1 MGLFLIYFVRRWAFC
16 STLPSAAPLI
26 LGRLCKAVCIWQL
39 AGLALR
45 CFETKQVME
54 MGFSPSASAPGTT
67 SPPCWMTARDS
78 DQDLNWEEAWGRVLW
93 CGRCK
98 GCRGAAGL
106 AVLTPECGRTPVTQT
121 ASMELLGSAFSLCC
135 WTFTLRHM
143 GHAANE
149 RKKGK
154 GLLWIFVEQIWLY
167 DYPQK

>member
-1 MGLFLIYFVRRWAFC
+1 MLQMGLFLIYFVRRWAFC

-45 CFETKQVME
+45 SFETKQVME
-54 MGFSPSASAPGTT
+54 MGFSPAASAPGPT

-78 DQDLNWEEAWGRVLW
+78 NENLSWEEAWGEVLW

-98 GCRGAAGL
+98 GCRGTAGF
-106 AVLTPECGRTPVTQT
+106 AGCERTPATKT
-121 ASMELLGSAFSLCC
+121 ESTELLRSAFTLCC
-135 WTFTLRHM
+135 WTFALLHM

-149 RKKGK
+149 RKKRR
-154 GLLWIFVEQIWLY
+154 GLLWVFVEQIWL
-167 DYPQK
+167 